1 MSDLDTHAK
10 AGIAAINERR
20 YEDAV
25 REFQAALA
33 IDDGRPDLNSALGM
47 AYLQRGEVGSAI
59 PHLEKAVALSEPFDA
74 PEHQEMKLHFRVG
87 LASAYEMADQIGD
100 ARRTLQATVAK
111 WPAQPE
117 PQLQLAHLLFKTGA
131 IDEGLTAYR
140 AAADHLDDEG
150 KKVVKAVIEAVG
162 AFRESEHDAGIILLG
177 HASSYSDYFDGI
189 AEDLVKKGWYAEAAR
204 MARGADGEVKPLIP
218 QGARPYAMQRVDL
231 ADPRTGEVSSVY
243 NEKEAMIVALN
254 GLEPLAQMEIL
265 FPWPGQPF
273 ETLVST
279 HAPWHW
285 LPIILQTHAKLDE
298 KALATL
304 DDAIGDWYLSGF
316 NGDFGDK
323 DSGRFHFV
331 SDPEQ
336 IGDNAVQYVFDLGR
350 AKVEAI
356 GSLLRRLAIVHERLP
371 LRRVILGRGRVA
383 E

>member
-111 WPAQPE
+111 WPQQPE

-150 KKVVKAVIEAVG
+150 KKVVKAVIEAVARVTHIALPDDRGMIIG
-162 AFRESEHDAGIILLG
+162 AEVQAPGVIYYDMKKLFLCGGFSDAE
-177 HASSYSDYFDGI
+177 FQTTT
-189 AEDLVKKGWYAEAAR
+189 
-204 MARGADGEVKPLIP
+204 EVYPDSPK
-218 QGARPYAMQRVDL
+218 V
-231 ADPRTGEVSSVY
+231 
-243 NEKEAMIVALN
+243 N
-254 GLEPLAQMEIL
+254 AQMC
-265 FPWPGQPF
+265 
-273 ETLVST
+273 
-279 HAPWHW
+279 
-285 LPIILQTHAKLDE
+285 
-298 KALATL
+298 
-304 DDAIGDWYLSGF
+304 DDAQVAAICGGL
-316 NGDFGDK
+316 DFIK
-323 DSGRFHFV
+323 
-331 SDPEQ
+331 
-336 IGDNAVQYVFDLGR
+336 
-350 AKVEAI
+350 
-356 GSLLRRLAIVHERLP
+356 
-371 LRRVILGRGRVA
+371 
-383 E
+383 